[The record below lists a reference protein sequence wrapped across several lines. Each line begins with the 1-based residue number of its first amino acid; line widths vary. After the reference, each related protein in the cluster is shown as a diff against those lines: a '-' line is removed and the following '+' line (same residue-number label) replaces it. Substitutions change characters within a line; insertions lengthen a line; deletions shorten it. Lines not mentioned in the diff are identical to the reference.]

1 MCKFAQSSMNILF
14 SGCVLVS
21 HFKVKDHLMSQSGSQ
36 SELNCP
42 PPQKKSNCQ
51 FKFDNVFW
59 PVI

>member
-21 HFKVKDHLMSQSGSQ
+21 HLKVKDHLMSQSGSQ

-42 PPQKKSNCQ
+42 PPKKIQ
-51 FKFDNVFW
+51 L
-59 PVI
+59 PI